1 MIVAVNPVPFAAMLR
16 RTIAL
21 VITLL
26 ILPAGLFAQKPLDAA
41 QIQLA
46 LRKLTVVGS
55 ALYVAAHPDD
65 ENTALIAY
73 LGNERLYRTG
83 YLSMTRGDGG
93 QNLLG
98 DEKGELLGIIRT
110 QELLAA
116 RRTDGSEQFFT
127 RALDFGYSKNPTETL
142 SIWNHD
148 LILADVVWNIRRF
161 QPDVIIT
168 RFPTTGEGGHGH
180 HTASAILAVEAFA
193 AAADPAKFPDQLKYV
208 SLWQPKRLFWN
219 RFSFQPV
226 KPDDPSVAK
235 SLRLDVGAFN
245 PLLGRSYTEIAAESR
260 SMHKSQGFGAA
271 ERRGSLLNYFDQL
284 AGDPAASDMFEGID
298 TSWSRYPGGEAV
310 GKVLQQASD
319 TFDPKNPS
327 KSIPLLLQAY
337 DLLDRLGANAAWS
350 THPWV
355 TVKMRDLQ
363 AAIRAC
369 AGLSIDVAAGDS
381 SVSAG
386 STIPVSVTVVNR
398 SDYPFTLSMVASRY
412 ADPSKAVSTPLANNV
427 PVKTDLS
434 VKLPPDFPISQ
445 PYWLQKPPN
454 KGSYV
459 VDDQQLVGIPEN
471 RAAIPMI
478 VTLTDNA
485 MHTIIFEVP
494 AVYRWTDAV
503 QGERVRNVDVV
514 PEVTANLGS
523 GVYVFPDAQPKPV
536 TVWLRN
542 FGAAGPVSV
551 RLKFVEFSGAPS
563 STPGSLQAWRSEPAS
578 VVVTLNK
585 KGDEAHA
592 TFMVKPPR
600 VEMTNFLAAEV
611 ETVDGKKI
619 DVGITNIDYQHIPP
633 QRVFGDAV
641 AKLVRVDVKK
651 AGTRVGY
658 IMGAGDDVP
667 SALRQ
672 VGYDVTL
679 LTDDD
684 LDRGDFGKYDAIV
697 TGVRAYNARPRMRL
711 AHPKLMEYV
720 KNGGTLVV
728 QYNSTSPQP
737 LLIEAPGPYPFKV
750 TTERVTV
757 EEAPVR
763 FVHPDSPLLNAPN
776 KITDADFNG
785 WVQERGLYFVKD
797 WDPQYQTVLASHD
810 PGESDKEGGELFAH
824 YGKGA
829 FVYTSYAWFRQL
841 PAGVPGA
848 YKMFVNLVSA
858 K

>member
-1 MIVAVNPVPFAAMLR
+1 MLR
-16 RTIAL
+16 KTIAL
-21 VITLL
+21 L
-26 ILPAGLFAQKPLDAA
+26 ISLIVVPASAVAQKPLDAA

-83 YLSMTRGDGG
+83 YLAVTRGDGG
-93 QNLLG
+93 QNLIG
-98 DEKGELLGIIRT
+98 DEKGELLGVIRT

-116 RRTDGSEQFFT
+116 RRIDGGEQFFT
-127 RALDFGYSKNPTETL
+127 RAIDFGFSKNPREAL
-142 SIWNHD
+142 AIWDHD
-148 LILADVVWNIRRF
+148 LVLADVVWNIRRF
-161 QPDVIIT
+161 QPDVVIT

-193 AAADPAKFPDQLKYV
+193 AAADPTKFPEQLKYV
-208 SLWQPKRLFWN
+208 GLWQPKRLFWN
-219 RFSFQPV
+219 RFTFQPV

-260 SMHKSQGFGAA
+260 SQHKSQGFGAA
-271 ERRGSLLNYFDQL
+271 ERRGSFLNYFDQL
-284 AGDPAASDMFEGID
+284 SGDPATTDIFEGID
-298 TSWSRYPGGEAV
+298 TTWSRYPGGEAV
-310 GKVLQQASD
+310 GKTLQQAAD

-327 KSIPLLLQAY
+327 KTIPLLLQAY
-337 DLLDRLGANAAWS
+337 DLLERLGASSTWS
-350 THPWV
+350 PHPWPG
-355 TVKMRDLQ
+355 VKMKDLQ
-363 AAIRAC
+363 NAIKAC
-369 AGLSIDVAAGDS
+369 AGLSIDVAASDS
-381 SVSAG
+381 SVTAG
-386 STIPVSVTVVNR
+386 GSIPVNVTVVNR

-412 ADPSKAVSTPLANNV
+412 ADPSKAMNTPLHNNE

-434 VKLPPDFPISQ
+434 VKLPADFAISQ
-445 PYWLQKPPN
+445 PYWLQKPPL

-459 VDDQQLVGIPEN
+459 VDDQRMIGVPEN
-471 RAAIPMI
+471 PAAIPII

-485 MHTIIFEVP
+485 MHTIILDAP

-514 PEVTANLGS
+514 PAVVANLGS
-523 GVYVFPDAQPKPV
+523 GVYIFPDAQPKPV

-542 FGAAGPVSV
+542 FSAAGPVSV
-551 RLKFVEFSGAPS
+551 RLKFVTFSGGPPTPS
-563 STPGSLQAWRSEPAS
+563 GAFQAWRSEPAS
-578 VVVTLNK
+578 AVVTFAK

-592 TFMVKPPR
+592 TFMVTPAKP
-600 VEMTNFLAAEV
+600 EMTMFMAAEA
-611 ETVDGKKI
+611 ETVDGQKI
-619 DVGITNIDYQHIPP
+619 DVGLTNIEYPHIPA
-633 QRVFGDAV
+633 QRIFGDAV
-641 AKLVRVDVKK
+641 AKLVRVDIKK
-651 AGTRVGY
+651 RGQRIGY
-658 IMGAGDDVP
+658 IVGAGDEVP

-697 TGVRAYNARPRMRL
+697 TGVRAYNARTRMRL

-728 QYNSTSPQP
+728 QYNSTNPQP
-737 LLIEAPGPYPFKV
+737 LLVDPPGPYPFKV

-763 FVHPDSPLLNAPN
+763 FVHPDSPLLNSPN
-776 KITDADFNG
+776 KITAGDFNN
-785 WVQERGLYFVKD
+785 WVQERGVYFVKD
-797 WDPQYQTVLASHD
+797 WDPQYQTVLASND
-810 PGESDKEGGELFAH
+810 PGEPEKEGGELYAH
-824 YGKGA
+824 YGKGT
-829 FVYTSYAWFRQL
+829 FIYTGYAWFRQL

>member
-1 MIVAVNPVPFAAMLR
+1 MLR
-16 RTIAL
+16 RNVAL

-26 ILPAGLFAQKPLDAA
+26 SVLLIRPASLLAQKPLDAA

-46 LRKLTVVGS
+46 LKKLTVVGS

-98 DEKGELLGIIRT
+98 DEKGELLGVIRT

-127 RALDFGYSKNPTETL
+127 RALDFGFSKGPVETL
-142 SIWNHD
+142 AIWNHD

-180 HTASAILAVEAFA
+180 HTASAILAGEAFA
-193 AAADPAKFPDQLKYV
+193 AAADPTRFPDQLKYAG
-208 SLWQPKRLFWN
+208 LWQPKRLFWN
-219 RFSFQPV
+219 RFNFQPI
-226 KPDDPSVAK
+226 KPDDPSIAK
-235 SLRLDVGAFN
+235 SLRLDVGTFN
-245 PLLGRSYTEIAAESR
+245 PLLGRSYTEVAAESR

-271 ERRGSLLNYFDQL
+271 ERRGTAPNYFDL
-284 AGDPAASDMFEGID
+284 IAGDPAATDIFEGID
-298 TSWSRYPGGEAV
+298 TSWSRYPGGEAI

-327 KSIPLLLQAY
+327 KTIPLLLQAY
-337 DLLDRLGANAAWS
+337 DLLDRLSASAAWS
-350 THPWV
+350 SHPWA

-369 AGLSIDVAAGDS
+369 AGISIDIAAGDS
-381 SVSAG
+381 SVTAG
-386 STIPVSVTVVNR
+386 STIPVSVSVINR
-398 SDYPFTLSMVASRY
+398 SDYPFTLAMVASRY
-412 ADPSKAVSTPLANNV
+412 ADPSKAVNAPLTNNI
-427 PVKTDLS
+427 PVKTDLTI
-434 VKLPPDFPISQ
+434 KLPADFPISQ

-459 VDDQQLVGIPEN
+459 VDDQRLIGIPEN
-471 RAAIPMI
+471 PPAIPMVI
-478 VTLTDNA
+478 TLTDNA
-485 MHTIIFEVP
+485 MHTIIMEVP

-503 QGERVRNVDVV
+503 QGERVRAVDVV

-523 GVYVFPDAQPKPV
+523 GVYGFPDAQPKPV

-542 FGAAGPVSV
+542 FGVTGPVSV
-551 RLKFVEFSGAPS
+551 RLKFVTFSGAPGGS
-563 STPGSLQAWRSEPAS
+563 SAGLSAWRSDPAS
-578 VVVTLNK
+578 VVITFAK
-585 KGDEAHA
+585 KGEEAHA
-592 TFMVKPPR
+592 TFMVKPPPKG
-600 VEMTNFLAAEV
+600 EMTNFLAAEA

-619 DVGITNIDYQHIPP
+619 DVGITNIDYPHIPP
-633 QRVFGDAV
+633 QRIFGDAV
-641 AKLVRVDVKK
+641 AKLVRADIKK
-651 AGTRVGY
+651 VGTSVGY
-658 IMGAGDDVP
+658 VMGAGDDVP

-684 LDRGDFGKYDAIV
+684 LDRGDFAKYDTIV

-728 QYNSTSPQP
+728 QYNSTNPQP
-737 LLIEAPGPYPFKV
+737 LLVDVPGPYPFKV
-750 TTERVTV
+750 TSERVTV

-763 FVHPDSPLLNAPN
+763 FVHPDSPLLNTPN

-810 PGESDKEGGELFAH
+810 PNEPDKEGGELYAH
-824 YGKGA
+824 YGKGT
-829 FVYTSYAWFRQL
+829 FIYTSYAWFRQL

>member
-1 MIVAVNPVPFAAMLR
+1 MLR
-16 RTIAL
+16 RTLALLLTLL
-21 VITLL
+21 VI
-26 ILPAGLFAQKPLDAA
+26 PATLFAQKPLDAA

-98 DEKGELLGIIRT
+98 DEKGELLGVIRT

-127 RALDFGYSKNPTETL
+127 RALDFGFSKNPQETL
-142 SIWNHD
+142 AIWNHD
-148 LILADVVWNIRRF
+148 LVLADVVWNIRRF

-180 HTASAILAVEAFA
+180 HTASAMLAVEAFSA
-193 AAADPAKFPDQLKYV
+193 APDASKFPEQLKYV
-208 SLWQPKRLFWN
+208 GLWQPKRIFWN
-219 RFSFQPV
+219 RFTFQPV

-235 SLRLDVGAFN
+235 SLRLDVGTFN
-245 PLLGRSYTEIAAESR
+245 PLLGRAYTEIAAESR
-260 SMHKSQGFGAA
+260 SQHKSQGFGAA
-271 ERRGSLLNYFDQL
+271 ERRGSFLNYFDQL
-284 AGDPAASDMFEGID
+284 AGDPAATDIFEGID
-298 TSWSRYPGGEAV
+298 TSWSRYPGGDAA
-310 GKVLQQASD
+310 GKLLQQAYD

-327 KSIPLLLQAY
+327 KTIPLLLQAY
-337 DLLDRLGANAAWS
+337 DLIERLGAGGAWTS
-350 THPWV
+350 HPW
-355 TVKMRDLQ
+355 TGVKLRDLQ
-363 AAIRAC
+363 NVIRAC
-369 AGLSIDVAAGDS
+369 AGLSIDVAAADS
-381 SVSAG
+381 SVTAG
-386 STIPVSVTVVNR
+386 SSIPVSVTVVNR

-412 ADPSKAVSTPLANNV
+412 ADPSKGVNTPLLNNQ

-434 VKLPPDFPISQ
+434 IKLPSDFPISQ
-445 PYWLQKPPN
+445 PYWLQKPPF

-459 VDDQQLVGIPEN
+459 VEDQQLIGVPEN
-471 RAAIPMI
+471 RPAIPII

-485 MHTIIFEVP
+485 MHTIIFDAP

-503 QGERVRNVDVV
+503 QGERARNVDVV
-514 PEVTANLGS
+514 PEVTANLGA
-523 GVYVFPDAQPKPV
+523 GVYVFPDVQPKPV

-542 FGAAGPVSV
+542 FSAAGPVSV
-551 RLKFVEFSGAPS
+551 RLRVPPGWTADPI
-563 STPGSLQAWRSEPAS
+563 ST
-578 VVVTLNK
+578 VVTFAK
-585 KGDEAHA
+585 KGDEARV
-592 TFMVKPPR
+592 TFKVTPPKKGEHVEIFAAR
-600 VEMTNFLAAEV
+600 VELAN
-611 ETVDGKKI
+611 GKKL
-619 DVGITNIDYQHIPP
+619 DYGVTNVDYAHIPSH
-633 QRVFGDAV
+633 RVFGDAFG
-641 AKLVRVDVKK
+641 KLVRVDVKK
-651 AGTRVGY
+651 SGNRVGY
-658 IMGAGDDVP
+658 IMGAGDDVD

-684 LDRGDFGKYDAIV
+684 LDRGDFAKYDSIV

-728 QYNSTSPQP
+728 QYNSTNPQP
-737 LLIEAPGPYPFKV
+737 LLVDVPGPYPFKV
-750 TTERVTV
+750 TSERVTV

-763 FVHPDSPLLNAPN
+763 FVHPESPLLNTPN
-776 KITDADFNG
+776 KITAADFNG
-785 WVQERGLYFVKD
+785 WVQERGLNFVKE
-797 WDPQYQTVLASHD
+797 WDPQYQTVLSSND
-810 PGESDKEGGELFAH
+810 PGEPEKEGGELFAH

-829 FVYTSYAWFRQL
+829 FIYTSYAWFRQL

-858 K
+858 R

>member
-1 MIVAVNPVPFAAMLR
+1 MLR
-16 RTIAL
+16 RTFAL
-21 VITLL
+21 LVSLL
-26 ILPAGLFAQKPLDAA
+26 IVPAALFAQKPLDAA

-46 LRKLTVVGS
+46 LKKLTVVGS

-98 DEKGELLGIIRT
+98 DEKGELLGVIRT

-127 RALDFGYSKNPTETL
+127 RALDFGFSKGPKETL
-142 SIWNHD
+142 AIWDHD

-180 HTASAILAVEAFA
+180 HTASAILAGEAFT
-193 AAADPAKFPDQLKYV
+193 AAADPSKFPEQLKYV
-208 SLWQPKRLFWN
+208 GVWQPRRLFFN
-219 RFSFQPV
+219 RFGFQPV
-226 KPDDPSVAK
+226 KPDDPSVAN
-235 SLRLDVGAFN
+235 SLRVDMGAFN

-271 ERRGSLLNYFDQL
+271 ERRGTFFNYFDQL
-284 AGDPAASDMFEGID
+284 AGDPAKSDLFEGID
-298 TSWSRYPGGEAV
+298 TSWSRYPGGEAI

-319 TFDPKNPS
+319 SFDPKNPA
-327 KSIPLLLQAY
+327 KTIPLLLQAY
-337 DLLDRLGANAAWS
+337 DLLDRLRAGGAWAS
-350 THPWV
+350 TPWAD
-355 TVKMRDLQ
+355 VKQRDLLN
-363 AAIRAC
+363 AIRAC
-369 AGLSIDVAAGDS
+369 AGISIDVAAGDS
-381 SVSAG
+381 SVTAG
-386 STIPVSVTVVNR
+386 SAIPVSVSVVNR

-412 ADPSKAVSTPLANNV
+412 ADPSKGVNAPLANNV
-427 PVKTDLS
+427 PIKTDLS
-434 VKLPPDFPISQ
+434 IKVPADFPISQ

-459 VDDQQLVGIPEN
+459 VDDQRLIGIPEN
-471 RAAIPMI
+471 APAIPI
-478 VTLTDNA
+478 VVTLTDNA

-503 QGERVRNVDVV
+503 QGERTRAVDVV
-514 PEVTANLGS
+514 PAVTANLAAP
-523 GVYVFPDAQPKPV
+523 VYVFPDVQAKPV
-536 TVWLRN
+536 TVLVRN
-542 FGAAGPVSV
+542 VNATGPVTV
-551 RLKFVEFSGAPS
+551 RLRVPDGWA
-563 STPGSLQAWRSEPAS
+563 STPAS
-578 VVVTLNK
+578 TSVSFAK
-585 KGDEAHA
+585 KGEEARA
-592 TFMVKPPR
+592 TFQIKPPAGESNALVR
-600 VEMTNFLAAEV
+600 AEV
-611 ETVDGKKI
+611 ETSDGKKI
-619 DVGITNIDYQHIPP
+619 DVGVTNIDYPHIPA
-633 QRVFGDAV
+633 QRIFSDAS
-641 AKLVRVDVKK
+641 AKLVRADIKK
-651 AGTRVGY
+651 RGTRVGY
-658 IMGAGDDVP
+658 VMGAGDEVP
-667 SALRQ
+667 TALRQ

-684 LDRGDFGKYDAIV
+684 LDRGDFARYDAIV

-728 QYNSTSPQP
+728 QYNSTNPQP
-737 LLIEAPGPYPFKV
+737 LLVDVPGPYPFKV
-750 TTERVTV
+750 STDRVTV

-763 FVHPDSPLLNAPN
+763 FVHPDSPLLNVPN
-776 KITDADFNG
+776 KITQADFSG
-785 WVQERGLYFVKD
+785 WVQERGLNFVRD
-797 WDPQYQTVLASHD
+797 WDPQYQTVLASND
-810 PGESDKEGGELFAH
+810 PGEPEKEGGELYAH
-824 YGKGA
+824 YGKGT
-829 FVYTSYAWFRQL
+829 FIYTSYAWFRQL

>member
-1 MIVAVNPVPFAAMLR
+1 MLR
-16 RTIAL
+16 RTFAL
-21 VITLL
+21 LLTLL
-26 ILPAGLFAQKPLDAA
+26 IAPATLFAQKPLDAA

-46 LRKLTVVGS
+46 LKKLTVVGS

-98 DEKGELLGIIRT
+98 DEKGELLGVIRT

-127 RALDFGYSKNPTETL
+127 RALDFGFSKNPQETL
-142 SIWNHD
+142 AIWNHD
-148 LILADVVWNIRRF
+148 LVLADVVWNIRRF
-161 QPDVIIT
+161 QPDVVIT

-180 HTASAILAVEAFA
+180 HTASAMLAVEAFT
-193 AAADPAKFPDQLKYV
+193 AAADPTKFPEQLKYAG
-208 SLWQPKRLFWN
+208 LWQPKRLFWN
-219 RFSFQPV
+219 RFTFQPV

-235 SLRLDVGAFN
+235 SLRLDIGAFN

-271 ERRGSLLNYFDQL
+271 ERRGSFLNYFDQL
-284 AGDPAASDMFEGID
+284 GGDPATTDIFEGLD
-298 TSWSRYPGGEAV
+298 TTWSRYPGGEEV

-327 KSIPLLLQAY
+327 KSIPLLMQAN
-337 DLLDRLGANAAWS
+337 DLLERLAAGGAWTS
-350 THPWV
+350 HPWPD
-355 TVKMRDLQ
+355 VKMRDLQ
-363 AAIRAC
+363 NVIRAC
-369 AGLSIDVAAGDS
+369 AGLSIDVAAADS
-381 SVSAG
+381 SLTAG
-386 STIPVSVTVVNR
+386 SSIPVSVTVVNR
-398 SDYPFTLSMVASRY
+398 SDYPFTLSMVASRF
-412 ADPSKAVSTPLANNV
+412 ADPSKGVNVPLLNNQ

-434 VKLPPDFPISQ
+434 IKLPSDFAISQ
-445 PYWLQKPPN
+445 PYWLQKPPL

-459 VDDQQLVGIPEN
+459 VEDQQLIGVPEN
-471 RAAIPMI
+471 KPAIPII

-485 MHTIIFEVP
+485 MHTIIFDVP

-514 PEVTANLGS
+514 PEVTANLGA
-523 GVYVFPDAQPKPV
+523 GVYVFPDSQPKPV

-542 FGAAGPVSV
+542 FSAAGPVSV
-551 RLKFVEFSGAPS
+551 RLRVPPTWTVDPI
-563 STPGSLQAWRSEPAS
+563 ST
-578 VVVTLNK
+578 VVMLAK
-585 KGDEAHA
+585 KGDEART
-592 TFMVKPPR
+592 TFKVTPPKKGEHVEIFGAR
-600 VEMTNFLAAEV
+600 VELAN
-611 ETVDGKKI
+611 GKKL
-619 DVGITNIDYQHIPP
+619 DYGVTNIDYAHIPP
-633 QRVFGDAV
+633 QRVFGDAFG
-641 AKLVRVDVKK
+641 KLVRVDVKK
-651 AGTRVGY
+651 VGNRIGY
-658 IMGAGDDVP
+658 IMGAGDDVDA
-667 SALRQ
+667 ALRQ

-684 LDRGDFGKYDAIV
+684 LDRGDFAKYDAIV

-737 LLIEAPGPYPFKV
+737 LLVDVPGPYPFKV

-763 FVHPDSPLLNAPN
+763 FVHPDSPLLNTPN
-776 KITDADFNG
+776 KITAADFNG

-797 WDPQYQTVLASHD
+797 WDSKYQTVLASND
-810 PGESDKEGGELFAH
+810 PGEPEKEGGELFAH

-829 FVYTSYAWFRQL
+829 FIYTSYAWFRQL

>member
-1 MIVAVNPVPFAAMLR
+1 MLR
-16 RTIAL
+16 RTFAL
-21 VITLL
+21 LVTLL
-26 ILPAGLFAQKPLDAA
+26 IVLLIRPAALFAQKPLDAA

-46 LRKLTVVGS
+46 LKKLTVVGS

-98 DEKGELLGIIRT
+98 DEKGELLGVIRT

-127 RALDFGYSKNPTETL
+127 RALDFGFSKGPQETL
-142 SIWNHD
+142 AIWGHD
-148 LILADVVWNIRRF
+148 LALADVVWNIRRF
-161 QPDVIIT
+161 QPDVLIT

-180 HTASAILAVEAFA
+180 HTASAILAVEAFSA
-193 AAADPAKFPDQLKYV
+193 AGDPSKFPEQLKYV
-208 SLWQPKRLFWN
+208 GVWQPKRLFWN
-219 RFSFQPV
+219 RFTFQPV

-235 SLRLDVGAFN
+235 SLRIDIGAFN

-271 ERRGSLLNYFDQL
+271 ERRGTFLNYFDQL
-284 AGDPAASDMFEGID
+284 AGDPAKSDIFEGID
-298 TSWSRYPGGEAV
+298 TSWSRYPGGDAV

-319 TFDPKNPS
+319 SYDPKNPS

-337 DLLDRLGANAAWS
+337 DLLDRLRAGGAWAS
-350 THPWV
+350 SPWAD
-355 TVKMRDLQ
+355 VKQRDLLN
-363 AAIRAC
+363 AIRAC
-369 AGLSIDVAAGDS
+369 AGISIDVAAGDS
-381 SVSAG
+381 SVTAG
-386 STIPVSVTVVNR
+386 SSIPVSVSVVNR
-398 SDYPFTLSMVASRY
+398 SDYPFNLSMVASRY
-412 ADPSKAVSTPLANNV
+412 ADPSKGVNAPLVNNV
-427 PVKTDLS
+427 PIKTDLS
-434 VKLPPDFPISQ
+434 IKVPADFAISQ

-459 VDDQQLVGIPEN
+459 VDDQKLIGTPEN
-471 RAAIPMI
+471 AAAIPI
-478 VTLTDNA
+478 LVTLTDNA

-503 QGERVRNVDVV
+503 QGERTRVVDVTPPMTV
-514 PEVTANLGS
+514 NLGS
-523 GVYVFPDAQPKPV
+523 GVYLFPDAQAKPL

-542 FGAAGPVSV
+542 FSGSGPVSV
-551 RLKFVEFSGAPS
+551 RLKFVKFSGGVDVPNAA
-563 STPGSLQAWRSEPAS
+563 LQSWRSEPTS
-578 VVVTLNK
+578 VVVNFAK

-592 TFMVKPPR
+592 TFMVKPP
-600 VEMTNFLAAEV
+600 AAELISYV
-611 ETVDGKKI
+611 AAEAETVDGKKI
-619 DVGITNIDYQHIPP
+619 DTGITNIDYPHIPP

-641 AKLVRVDVKK
+641 AKLVRVNVKK
-651 AGTRVGY
+651 VGNRVGY
-658 IMGAGDDVP
+658 IMGAGDDVS

-684 LDRGDFGKYDAIV
+684 LDRGDFAKYDAIV

-728 QYNSTSPQP
+728 QYNSTNPQP
-737 LLIEAPGPYPFKV
+737 LLVDVPGPYPFKV
-750 TTERVTV
+750 STERVTV

-763 FVHPDSPLLNAPN
+763 FVHPDSPLLNVPN
-776 KITDADFNG
+776 KITQADFSG
-785 WVQERGLYFVKD
+785 WVQERGLNFVKD
-797 WDPQYQTVLASHD
+797 WDPQYQTVLASND
-810 PGESDKEGGELFAH
+810 PGEPEKEGGELYAH
-824 YGKGA
+824 YGKGT
-829 FVYTSYAWFRQL
+829 FIYTSYAWFRQL

-848 YKMFVNLVSA
+848 YKLFVNLVSA

>member
-1 MIVAVNPVPFAAMLR
+1 MLR
-16 RTIAL
+16 RTFAL
-21 VITLL
+21 LVTLL
-26 ILPAGLFAQKPLDAA
+26 IVPAALFAQKPLDAA

-46 LRKLTVVGS
+46 LKKLTVVGS

-98 DEKGELLGIIRT
+98 DEKGELLGVIRT

-127 RALDFGYSKNPTETL
+127 RALDFGFSKGPKETL
-142 SIWNHD
+142 DIWNHD

-180 HTASAILAVEAFA
+180 HTASAILAGEAFT
-193 AAADPAKFPDQLKYV
+193 AAADPSKFPEQLKYV
-208 SLWQPKRLFWN
+208 GLWQPRRLFFN
-219 RFSFQPV
+219 RFGFQPV
-226 KPDDPSVAK
+226 KPDDPSVAN
-235 SLRLDVGAFN
+235 SLRVDIGAFN
-245 PLLGRSYTEIAAESR
+245 PLLGRSYTEVAAESR

-271 ERRGSLLNYFDQL
+271 ERRGTFFNYFDQL
-284 AGDPAASDMFEGID
+284 AGDKATSDIFDGID
-298 TSWSRYPGGEAV
+298 VSWSRYAGGDAI

-319 TFDPKNPS
+319 SFDTKNPART
-327 KSIPLLLQAY
+327 IPLLLQAY
-337 DLLDRLGANAAWS
+337 DLLDRLRAGGAWAS
-350 THPWV
+350 TPWAD
-355 TVKMRDLQ
+355 VKQRDLLN
-363 AAIRAC
+363 AIRAC
-369 AGLSIDVAAGDS
+369 AGISIDVSAGDS
-381 SVSAG
+381 SVTAG
-386 STIPVSVTVVNR
+386 SAIPVSVSVINR
-398 SDYPFTLSMVASRY
+398 SDYPFNLSMVASRY
-412 ADPSKAVSTPLANNV
+412 ADPSKGVNAPLVNNV
-427 PVKTDLS
+427 PIKTDLS
-434 VKLPPDFPISQ
+434 IKVPADFPISQ

-459 VDDQQLVGIPEN
+459 VDDQRLIGVPEN
-471 RAAIPMI
+471 PPAIPI
-478 VTLTDNA
+478 VVTLTDNA

-503 QGERVRNVDVV
+503 QGERTRTVDVV
-514 PEVTANLGS
+514 PAVTANLGAP
-523 GVYVFPDAQPKPV
+523 VYVFPDVQPKPV
-536 TVWLRN
+536 TVLLRN
-542 FGAAGPVSV
+542 VNATGPVAV
-551 RLKFVEFSGAPS
+551 RLRLPDGWTSN
-563 STPGSLQAWRSEPAS
+563 PAS
-578 VVVTLNK
+578 TSVSFAK
-585 KGDEAHA
+585 KGEEARA
-592 TFMVKPPR
+592 TFQIKPPAGESNALLR
-600 VEMTNFLAAEV
+600 AEV
-611 ETVDGKKI
+611 ETADGKKI
-619 DVGITNIDYQHIPP
+619 DVGVTNIDYPHIPA
-633 QRVFGDAV
+633 QRVFSDAA
-641 AKLVRVDVKK
+641 AKLVRVDIKK
-651 AGTRVGY
+651 RGTRVGY
-658 IMGAGDDVP
+658 IMGAGDEVP

-672 VGYDVTL
+672 AGYDVAL

-728 QYNSTSPQP
+728 QYNSTNPQP
-737 LLIEAPGPYPFKV
+737 LLVDVPGPYPFKV
-750 TTERVTV
+750 STDRVTV

-763 FVHPDSPLLNAPN
+763 FVHPDSPLLNVPN
-776 KITDADFNG
+776 KITQADFNG
-785 WVQERGLYFVKD
+785 WVQERGLNFVRD
-797 WDPQYQTVLASHD
+797 WDPQYQTVLASND
-810 PGESDKEGGELFAH
+810 PGEPEKEGGELYAH
-824 YGKGA
+824 YGKGT
-829 FVYTSYAWFRQL
+829 FIYTSYAWFRQL

>member
-1 MIVAVNPVPFAAMLR
+1 MCR

-21 VITLL
+21 LITLAL
-26 ILPAGLFAQKPLDAA
+26 FIIPASLFAQKPLDAA
-41 QIQLA
+41 QLQLA
-46 LRKLTVVGS
+46 LHKLTVAGS

-98 DEKGELLGIIRT
+98 DEKGELLGVIRT

-116 RRTDGSEQFFT
+116 RRTDGSEQLFT
-127 RALDFGYSKNPTETL
+127 RALDFGFSKNPKETL
-142 SIWNHD
+142 AIWNHD

-180 HTASAILAVEAFA
+180 HTASAILAGEAFA
-193 AAADPAKFPDQLKYV
+193 AAGDPAKFAEQLKYV
-208 SLWQPKRLFWN
+208 SPWQPKRIFFN

-226 KPDDPSVAK
+226 KDDDPALAK
-235 SLRLDVGAFN
+235 SLRLDIGAFN

-260 SMHKSQGFGAA
+260 SQHKSQGFGAA
-271 ERRGSLLNYFDQL
+271 ERRGKALNYFDQL
-284 AGDPAASDMFEGID
+284 AGDPATIDMFEGID
-298 TSWSRYPGGEAV
+298 TTWSRYPGGEAV
-310 GKVLQQASD
+310 GKVLQQAYD

-327 KSIPLLLQAY
+327 KTIPLLLQAY
-337 DLLDRLGANAAWS
+337 DLLDRLGANNAWQS
-350 THPWV
+350 HPW
-355 TVKMRDLQ
+355 TAVKMRDLQ
-363 AAIRAC
+363 AAIRGC

-381 SVSAG
+381 SVTAG

-398 SDYPFTLSMVASRY
+398 SDYPFTLAMVASRY
-412 ADPSKAVSTPLANNV
+412 ADPSKAVNTPLQNNV
-427 PVKTDLS
+427 PVKTDLI
-434 VKLPPDFPISQ
+434 VKLPPDFLISQ
-445 PYWLQKPPN
+445 PYWLQKPPL

-459 VDDQQLVGIPEN
+459 VEDQELIGTPEN
-471 RAAIPMI
+471 RPAIPMV

-494 AVYRWTDAV
+494 GVYRWTDAV

-514 PEVTANLGS
+514 PVVTANLGS
-523 GVYVFPDAQPKPV
+523 GVYIFPDPQPKPV

-542 FGAAGPVSV
+542 FNATGPVSV
-551 RLKFVEFSGAPS
+551 RLKFVQFASGSTS
-563 STPGSLQAWRSEPAS
+563 STGGWRSDPASTVITFAKKGEEAHVTFSVKPTSLQSS
-578 VVVTLNK
+578 TYV
-585 KGDEAHA
+585 
-592 TFMVKPPR
+592 
-600 VEMTNFLAAEV
+600 AAEV
-611 ETVDGKKI
+611 ETTDGRKA
-619 DVGITNIDYQHIPP
+619 DVGITNIDYPHIPS
-633 QRVFGDAV
+633 QRVFGDSV
-641 AKLVRVDVKK
+641 AKLVRVDVTRR
-651 AGTRVGY
+651 GNRVGY
-658 IMGAGDDVP
+658 IMGAGDEVP
-667 SALRQ
+667 MALRQ

-679 LTDDD
+679 LSDDD
-684 LDRGDFGKYDAIV
+684 LDRGDFAKYDAIV

-728 QYNSTSPQP
+728 QYNSTNPQP
-737 LLIEAPGPYPFKV
+737 LLVDVPGPYPFKV

-763 FVHPDSPLLNAPN
+763 FVHPDSPLINTPN
-776 KITDADFNG
+776 KITAADFDG

-797 WDPQYQTVLASHD
+797 WDPQYQTVLASND
-810 PGESDKEGGELFAH
+810 PGEPEKEGGELFAH

>member
-1 MIVAVNPVPFAAMLR
+1 MCR
-16 RTIAL
+16 RTIAFL
-21 VITLL
+21 ITLL
-26 ILPAGLFAQKPLDAA
+26 SIPASLLAQRPLDAA
-41 QIQLA
+41 QLQLA

-98 DEKGELLGIIRT
+98 DEKGELLGVIRT

-116 RRTDGSEQFFT
+116 RRIDGGEQFFT
-127 RALDFGYSKNPTETL
+127 RALDFGYSKNPKETL
-142 SIWNHD
+142 AIWNHD

-180 HTASAILAVEAFA
+180 HTASAILAGEAFA
-193 AAADPAKFPDQLKYV
+193 AAADPTKFPEQLKYV
-208 SLWQPKRLFWN
+208 GLWQPRRLFFN
-219 RFSFQPV
+219 HFSFQAL
-226 KPDDPSVAK
+226 KADDPSVAK
-235 SLRLDVGAFN
+235 SVRLDLGAFN

-260 SMHKSQGFGAA
+260 SQHKSQGFGAA
-271 ERRGSLLNYFDQL
+271 ERRGTLLNYFDQL
-284 AGDPAASDMFEGID
+284 AGDPATTDLFEGID

-327 KSIPLLLQAY
+327 KTIPLLLQAY
-337 DLLDRLGANAAWS
+337 DLLDRLGAAGPWTS
-350 THPWV
+350 HPWV
-355 TVKMRDLQ
+355 DVKKRDLQ
-363 AAIRAC
+363 TAIRAC
-369 AGLSIDVAAGDS
+369 AGLSIDVSAGDS
-381 SVSAG
+381 FVSAG
-386 STIPVSVTVVNR
+386 KSIPVSVTVVNR

-412 ADPSKAVSTPLANNV
+412 ADPSMGVNKPLHNNE
-427 PVKTDLS
+427 PVRTDLTI
-434 VKLPPDFPISQ
+434 KLPPDFPISQ
-445 PYWLQKPPN
+445 PYWLQKPPL

-459 VDDQQLVGIPEN
+459 VEDQQLIGIPEN
-471 RAAIPMI
+471 RPAIPMI
-478 VTLTDNA
+478 VTLTDST

-494 AVYRWTDAV
+494 AVFRFTDAV
-503 QGERVRNVDVV
+503 QGERIRNVDVV
-514 PEVTANLGS
+514 PELTANLGS

-542 FGAAGPVSV
+542 FTATGQVNV
-551 RLKFVEFSGAPS
+551 RLRLTEGAKGWS
-563 STPGSLQAWRSEPAS
+563 VEPAS
-578 VVVTLNK
+578 VPVTFTK
-585 KGDEAHA
+585 KGDEAHV
-592 TFMVKPPR
+592 TFRVTPPKEETIAQA
-600 VEMTNFLAAEV
+600 VAEA
-611 ETVDGKKI
+611 ETADGKKI
-619 DVGITNIDYQHIPP
+619 DVGITNIDYPHIPS
-633 QRVFGDAV
+633 QRIFGDAV
-641 AKLVRVDVKK
+641 AKLERFDVKK
-651 AGTRVGY
+651 RGMHVGY

-672 VGYDVTL
+672 VGYEVTL

-684 LDRGDFGKYDAIV
+684 LDRGDFAKYNSIV
-697 TGVRAYNARPRMRL
+697 TGVRAYNTRPRMRQ
-711 AHPKLMEYV
+711 AHSKLMEYV

-737 LLIEAPGPYPFKV
+737 LLVDPPGPYPFKV

-763 FVHPDSPLLNAPN
+763 FVHPDSPLLNTPN
-776 KITDADFNG
+776 KITEADFAG
-785 WVQERGLYFVKD
+785 WVQERGLYFVKE
-797 WDPQYQTVLASHD
+797 WDPQYQTVLASND
-810 PGESDKEGGELFAH
+810 PGEPEKEGGELFTH

-829 FVYTSYAWFRQL
+829 FIYTSYDWFREL

-848 YKMFVNLVSA
+848 YKLFVNLVSA

>member
-1 MIVAVNPVPFAAMLR
+1 MLR
-16 RTIAL
+16 RTLTLI
-21 VITLL
+21 ITLL

-46 LRKLTVVGS
+46 LKKLTVVGS

-73 LGNERLYRTG
+73 LGHERLYRTG

-98 DEKGELLGIIRT
+98 DEKGELLGVIRT

-116 RRTDGSEQFFT
+116 RRTDGSEQYFT
-127 RALDFGYSKNPTETL
+127 RALDFGFSKNPQETL
-142 SIWNHD
+142 AIWNHD
-148 LILADVVWNIRRF
+148 LILADVVWNIRRY
-161 QPDVIIT
+161 QPDVMIT

-180 HTASAILAVEAFA
+180 HTASAILAVEAFT
-193 AAADPAKFPDQLKYV
+193 AAADPTKFPEQLKYV
-208 SLWQPKRLFWN
+208 SPWQTKRLFWN
-219 RFSFQPV
+219 RFTFQPV
-226 KPDDPSVAK
+226 KPDDPAVAK
-235 SLRLDVGAFN
+235 SLRLDIGAFN

-271 ERRGSLLNYFDQL
+271 ERRGSSLNYFDQL
-284 AGDPAASDMFEGID
+284 AGDPAATDMFDGID

-310 GKVLQQASD
+310 GKVLQEASD
-319 TFDPKNPS
+319 SFDPKNPS

-337 DLLDRLGANAAWS
+337 DLLDRLSANAAWS
-350 THPWV
+350 SHPWAA
-355 TVKMRDLQ
+355 VKMRDLQ

-369 AGLSIDVAAGDS
+369 AGISIDVAAGDS
-381 SVSAG
+381 SVTAG
-386 STIPVSVTVVNR
+386 SAIPVSVTVINR
-398 SDYPFTLSMVASRY
+398 SDYPFTLAMVASRF
-412 ADPSKAVSTPLANNV
+412 ADPSKAVNAPLTNNV

-445 PYWLQKPPN
+445 PYWLLKPPL

-459 VDDQQLVGIPEN
+459 VDDQQLIGLPEN
-471 RAAIPMI
+471 RTAIPMI

-503 QGERVRNVDVV
+503 QGERVRNIDVV
-514 PEVTANLGS
+514 PEVTANLGAN
-523 GVYVFPDAQPKPV
+523 VYVFPDLQPKPV

-542 FGAAGPVSV
+542 FSVKGPVSV
-551 RLKFVEFSGAPS
+551 RLRLPGGWTSDPV
-563 STPGSLQAWRSEPAS
+563 ST
-578 VVVTLNK
+578 VVTFAQ
-585 KGDEAHA
+585 KGDEART
-592 TFMVKPPR
+592 TFQVTPPKKG
-600 VEMTNFLAAEV
+600 EYAEV
-611 ETVDGKKI
+611 FGAQVELADGKKL
-619 DVGITNIDYQHIPP
+619 DYGINNIDYNHIPP
-633 QRVFGDAV
+633 QRVFGDAF
-641 AKLVRVDVKK
+641 AKLVRADIKK
-651 AGTRVGY
+651 RGTRVGY

-684 LDRGDFGKYDAIV
+684 LDRGDFAKYDAIV
-697 TGVRAYNARPRMRL
+697 TGVRAYNSRPRMRL

-720 KNGGTLVV
+720 RNGGTLVV

-737 LLIEAPGPYPFKV
+737 LLVDVPGPYPFKV
-750 TTERVTV
+750 TSERVTV

-763 FVHPDSPLLNAPN
+763 LVHPDSPLLNTPN

-810 PGESDKEGGELFAH
+810 PGEPDKEGGELYAH
-824 YGKGA
+824 YGKGT
-829 FVYTSYAWFRQL
+829 FIYTSYAWFRQL

>member
-1 MIVAVNPVPFAAMLR
+1 MLR
-16 RTIAL
+16 RTLAL

-26 ILPAGLFAQKPLDAA
+26 VIPASLFAQKPLDAA

-46 LRKLTVVGS
+46 LKKLTVVGS

-98 DEKGELLGIIRT
+98 DEKGELLGVIRT

-127 RALDFGYSKNPTETL
+127 RALDFGFSKGPVETL
-142 SIWNHD
+142 AIWNHD

-180 HTASAILAVEAFA
+180 HTASAILAGEAFT
-193 AAADPAKFPDQLKYV
+193 AAADPTKFPDQLKYV
-208 SLWQPKRLFWN
+208 SLWQPKRLYWN
-219 RFSFQPV
+219 RFNFQPI
-226 KPDDPSVAK
+226 KPDDPSIAK

-271 ERRGSLLNYFDQL
+271 ERRGTAPNYFDL
-284 AGDPAASDMFEGID
+284 IAGDPAAADIFEGID
-298 TSWSRYPGGEAV
+298 TSWSRYPGGEAI

-327 KSIPLLLQAY
+327 KTIPLLLQAY
-337 DLLDRLGANAAWS
+337 DLLDRLGANTAWS
-350 THPWV
+350 THPWA

-369 AGLSIDVAAGDS
+369 AGISIDVAAGDS
-381 SVSAG
+381 SVTAG
-386 STIPVSVTVVNR
+386 SSIPVSVSVINR
-398 SDYPFTLSMVASRY
+398 SDYPFTLAMVASRY
-412 ADPSKAVSTPLANNV
+412 ADPSKAVNAPLTNNV
-427 PVKTDLS
+427 PVKTDLTI
-434 VKLPPDFPISQ
+434 KLPADFPISQ

-459 VDDQQLVGIPEN
+459 VDDQKLIGIPEN
-471 RAAIPMI
+471 PPSIPMVI
-478 VTLTDNA
+478 TLTDNA
-485 MHTIIFEVP
+485 MHTIIMEVP

-503 QGERVRNVDVV
+503 QGERVRAVDVV
-514 PEVTANLGS
+514 PEVTANLGTN
-523 GVYVFPDAQPKPV
+523 VYVFPDLKPKPV
-536 TVWLRN
+536 TVLLRN
-542 FGAAGPVSV
+542 FSVKGSVTV
-551 RLKFVEFSGAPS
+551 RLRLPQGWTSD
-563 STPGSLQAWRSEPAS
+563 PAS
-578 VVVTLNK
+578 AAVTFAQ
-585 KGDEAHA
+585 KGEEART
-592 TFMVKPPR
+592 TFQVTPAKSGEHIENVSAQ
-600 VEMTNFLAAEV
+600 VELA
-611 ETVDGKKI
+611 DGKKL
-619 DVGITNIDYQHIPP
+619 DYGIYNIDYNHIPA
-633 QRVFGDAV
+633 QRLFPEAS
-641 AKLVRVDVKK
+641 AKLVRADIKK
-651 AGTRVGY
+651 VGTRVGY

-684 LDRGDFGKYDAIV
+684 LDRGDFAKYDTIV

-728 QYNSTSPQP
+728 QYNSTNPQP
-737 LLIEAPGPYPFKV
+737 LLVDVPGPYPFKV

-763 FVHPDSPLLNAPN
+763 FVHPDSPLLNTPN
-776 KITDADFNG
+776 KITDADFSG
-785 WVQERGLYFVKD
+785 WVQERGLNFVKD

-810 PGESDKEGGELFAH
+810 PNEPDKEGGELFAH

-829 FVYTSYAWFRQL
+829 FVYTAYAWFRQL

-858 K
+858 R

>member
-1 MIVAVNPVPFAAMLR
+1 MFR
-16 RTIAL
+16 RTLSLL
-21 VITLL
+21 VTLL
-26 ILPAGLFAQKPLDAA
+26 LIPAGLLAQKPADAA

-46 LRKLTVVGS
+46 LRKLTIVGS

-98 DEKGELLGIIRT
+98 EEKGELLGVIRT

-142 SIWNHD
+142 AIWNHD

-161 QPDVIIT
+161 QPDVVII

-180 HTASAILAVEAFA
+180 HTASAILTVEAFT
-193 AAADPAKFPDQLKYV
+193 AAADPTKFPEQLKYV
-208 SLWQPKRLFWN
+208 SVWQPKRLFWN
-219 RFSFQPV
+219 RFSFQAI
-226 KPDDPSVAK
+226 KPDDPSLAK
-235 SLRLDVGAFN
+235 SLRLDLGTFN
-245 PLLGRSYTEIAAESR
+245 PLLGRAYTEIAAESR

-271 ERRGSLLNYFDQL
+271 ERRGSVLNYFDQL
-284 AGDPAASDMFEGID
+284 AGEPATSDMFEGID
-298 TSWSRYPGGEAV
+298 TSWSRYPGGEGV
-310 GKVLQQASD
+310 GRVLQQAAD

-327 KSIPLLLQAY
+327 KTIPALLQAY
-337 DLLDRLGANAAWS
+337 DLLERLGATAPWTS
-350 THPWV
+350 HPWV
-355 TVKMRDLQ
+355 GVKMQDLQ
-363 AAIRAC
+363 SAIRAC
-369 AGLSIDVAAGDS
+369 AGLSIDVAATDS
-381 SVSAG
+381 SVTAG
-386 STIPVSVTVVNR
+386 SSIPISVSVVNR

-412 ADPSKAVSTPLANNV
+412 ADPSKAVNAPLVNNQ
-427 PVKTDLS
+427 PVKTEIS
-434 VKLPPDFPISQ
+434 VKLPADFPISQ
-445 PYWLQKPPN
+445 PYWLQKPPL

-459 VDDQQLVGIPEN
+459 VDDQQLIGIPEN
-471 RAAIPMI
+471 RPAIPII

-503 QGERVRNVDVV
+503 QGERVRSVDVV
-514 PEVTANLGS
+514 PEVTANLGAA
-523 GVYVFPDAQPKPV
+523 VYVFPDLQPKPV

-542 FGAAGPVSV
+542 FSAAGPVSV
-551 RLKFVEFSGAPS
+551 RLRLPNGWTADPV
-563 STPGSLQAWRSEPAS
+563 ST
-578 VVVTLNK
+578 VVTLAK
-585 KGDEAHA
+585 KGDEARTTFQVTPPKKGEHA
-592 TFMVKPPR
+592 DLFGAR
-600 VEMTNFLAAEV
+600 VELANE
-611 ETVDGKKI
+611 KKL
-619 DVGITNIDYQHIPP
+619 DFGINNIDYPHIPP
-633 QRVFGDAV
+633 QRVFGDAFG
-641 AKLVRVDVKK
+641 KLVRVDIAKR
-651 AGTRVGY
+651 GNRVGY

-679 LTDDD
+679 LSDDD
-684 LDRGDFGKYDAIV
+684 LDRGDFAKYDAIV

-737 LLIEAPGPYPFKV
+737 LLVDVPGPYPFKV
-750 TTERVTV
+750 TTDRVTV

-763 FVHPDSPLLNAPN
+763 FVHPDSALLNTPN
-776 KITDADFNG
+776 KITPADFDG
-785 WVQERGLYFVKD
+785 WVQERGLYFAKD
-797 WDPQYQTVLASHD
+797 WDPQYQTVLASND
-810 PGESDKEGGELFAH
+810 PGESEKEGGELFAH

-848 YKMFVNLVSA
+848 YKLFVNLVSA

>member
-1 MIVAVNPVPFAAMLR
+1 MLR
-16 RTIAL
+16 RSIAL
-21 VITLL
+21 LVSL
-26 ILPAGLFAQKPLDAA
+26 IIVPASLFAQKPLDAA

-65 ENTALIAY
+65 ENTALIAF

-83 YLSMTRGDGG
+83 YLAMTRGDGG

-98 DEKGELLGIIRT
+98 DEKGELLGVIRT

-127 RALDFGYSKNPTETL
+127 RANDFGFSKNPTETL
-142 SIWNHD
+142 AIWGHD

-161 QPDVIIT
+161 QPDVILT

-193 AAADPAKFPDQLKYV
+193 QAADPTKFPDQLKYV
-208 SLWQPKRLFWN
+208 GVWQPRRLFWN
-219 RFSFQPV
+219 RFSFQPI
-226 KPDDPSVAK
+226 KPDDPSIAK
-235 SLRLDVGAFN
+235 SLKLDVGTFN

-271 ERRGSLLNYFDQL
+271 ERRGTSPNYFDQL
-284 AGDPAASDMFEGID
+284 AGDPAASDIFEGID

-327 KSIPLLLQAY
+327 KTIPLLLQAY
-337 DLLDRLGANAAWS
+337 DRLEQLGASGSWGQ
-350 THPWV
+350 HPWPV
-355 TVKMRDLQ
+355 VKLRDLQ
-363 AAIRAC
+363 NAIKAC

-381 SVSAG
+381 SVTAG
-386 STIPVSVTVVNR
+386 GSIPVSVTVINR

-412 ADPSKAVSTPLANNV
+412 ADPSKGVNAPLTNNV

-434 VKLPPDFPISQ
+434 VKLPADFAMSQ
-445 PYWLQKPPN
+445 PYWLQKPPQ
-454 KGSYV
+454 KGTYV
-459 VDDQQLVGIPEN
+459 VDDQRLIGVPEN
-471 RAAIPMI
+471 PPSIPII

-485 MHTIIFEVP
+485 MHTIIFDAP

-503 QGERVRNVDVV
+503 QGERTRNVDVV

-523 GVYVFPDAQPKPV
+523 GVYVFPDTKPKEV
-536 TVWLRN
+536 TVLLRN
-542 FGAAGPVSV
+542 FGATGPVTV
-551 RLKFVEFSGAPS
+551 KLKFVNAVG
-563 STPGSLQAWRSEPAS
+563 WKSEPESTS
-578 VVVTLNK
+578 VVFAK
-585 KGDEAHA
+585 KGDEGKA
-592 TFMVKPPR
+592 TFMVTPAKA
-600 VEMTNFLAAEV
+600 EMTVLMAAEV
-611 ETVDGKKI
+611 ETKDGKKI
-619 DVGITNIDYQHIPP
+619 DVGLTNIEYPHIPA
-633 QRVFGDAV
+633 QRLFPAAI
-641 AKLVRVDVKK
+641 AKLVRVDIKK
-651 AGTRVGY
+651 RGERIGY

-667 SALRQ
+667 TGLRQ

-684 LDRGDFGKYDAIV
+684 LDRGDFAKYDAIV

-728 QYNSTSPQP
+728 QYNSTNPQP
-737 LLIEAPGPYPFKV
+737 LLVDVPGPYPFKV

-763 FVHPDSPLLNAPN
+763 FVHPDSPLLNTPN
-776 KITDADFNG
+776 KITAADFNN
-785 WVQERGLYFVKD
+785 WVQERGLNFVKE
-797 WDPQYQTVLASHD
+797 WDPQYQTVLSSND
-810 PGESDKEGGELFAH
+810 PGEPEKEGGELYAH
-824 YGKGA
+824 YGKGT
-829 FVYTSYAWFRQL
+829 FIYTSYSWFRQL

>member
-1 MIVAVNPVPFAAMLR
+1 MLR

-21 VITLL
+21 LVTLL
-26 ILPAGLFAQKPLDAA
+26 IVPAALFAQKPLDAA

-46 LRKLTVVGS
+46 LKKLTVVGS

-98 DEKGELLGIIRT
+98 DEKGELLGVIRT

-127 RALDFGYSKNPTETL
+127 RALDFGFSKGPDETL
-142 SIWNHD
+142 KIWGHD
-148 LILADVVWNIRRF
+148 VALADVVWNIRRF

-180 HTASAILAVEAFA
+180 HTASAILGVEAFSA
-193 AAADPAKFPDQLKYV
+193 AGDPSKFPDQLKYV
-208 SLWQPKRLFWN
+208 GVWQPKRLFWN
-219 RFSFQPV
+219 RFTFQPV

-235 SLRLDVGAFN
+235 SLRIDIGAFN
-245 PLLGRSYTEIAAESR
+245 PLLGRSYTEVAAESR

-271 ERRGSLLNYFDQL
+271 ERRGTFLNYFDQL
-284 AGDPAASDMFEGID
+284 AGDSAKSDIFEGID
-298 TSWSRYPGGEAV
+298 TSWSRYAGGDAV

-319 TFDPKNPS
+319 SYDAKNPA
-327 KSIPLLLQAY
+327 KTIPLLLQAY
-337 DLLDRLGANAAWS
+337 DLLDRLRAGGAWAS
-350 THPWV
+350 SPWAD
-355 TVKMRDLQ
+355 VKQRDLLN
-363 AAIRAC
+363 AIRAC
-369 AGLSIDVAAGDS
+369 AGISIDVAAGDS
-381 SVSAG
+381 SVTAG
-386 STIPVSVTVVNR
+386 NSIPVSVSVVNR
-398 SDYPFTLSMVASRY
+398 SDYPFNLSMVASRY
-412 ADPSKAVSTPLANNV
+412 ADPSKGVNAPLANNV
-427 PVKTDLS
+427 PIKTDLS
-434 VKLPPDFPISQ
+434 IKVPADFPISQ
-445 PYWLQKPPN
+445 PYWLRKPPN

-459 VDDQQLVGIPEN
+459 VDDQQLIGIPEN
-471 RAAIPMI
+471 AAAIPII

-503 QGERVRNVDVV
+503 QGERTRSVDVV
-514 PEVTANLGS
+514 PAVTANLGAP
-523 GVYVFPDAQPKPV
+523 VYVFPDTQAKPV
-536 TVWLRN
+536 TVLLRN
-542 FGAAGPVSV
+542 VNATGPVTV
-551 RLKFVEFSGAPS
+551 RLRVPNGWTSD
-563 STPGSLQAWRSEPAS
+563 PAS
-578 VVVTLNK
+578 ASVTFAK
-585 KGDEAHA
+585 KGEESRA
-592 TFMVKPPR
+592 TFRIKPPAGESNALVR
-600 VEMTNFLAAEV
+600 AEV
-611 ETVDGKKI
+611 ETADGKKI
-619 DVGITNIDYQHIPP
+619 DLGVTNIDYPHIPA
-633 QRVFGDAV
+633 QRVFSDAS
-641 AKLVRVDVKK
+641 AKLVRTDIKK
-651 AGTRVGY
+651 RGTRVGY
-658 IMGAGDDVP
+658 VMGAGDEVP
-667 SALRQ
+667 TALRQ

-684 LDRGDFGKYDAIV
+684 LDRGDFAKYDAIV

-728 QYNSTSPQP
+728 QYNSTNPQP
-737 LLIEAPGPYPFKV
+737 LLVDVPGPYPFKV
-750 TTERVTV
+750 STDRVTV

-763 FVHPDSPLLNAPN
+763 FVHPDSPLLNVPN
-776 KITDADFNG
+776 KITAADFSG
-785 WVQERGLYFVKD
+785 WVQERGLNFVKD
-797 WDPQYQTVLASHD
+797 WDPQYQTVLASND
-810 PGESDKEGGELFAH
+810 PGEPEKEGGELYAH
-824 YGKGA
+824 YGKGT
-829 FVYTSYAWFRQL
+829 FIYTSYAWFRQL

>member
-1 MIVAVNPVPFAAMLR
+1 MIVPANPLPFAAMLR
-16 RTIAL
+16 RTLAL
-21 VITLL
+21 LVTLL
-26 ILPAGLFAQKPLDAA
+26 IIPAGLFAQKPLDAA

-46 LRKLTVVGS
+46 LKKLTVVGS

-98 DEKGELLGIIRT
+98 DEKGELLGVIRT

-116 RRTDGSEQFFT
+116 RRTDGSEQYFT
-127 RALDFGYSKNPTETL
+127 RALDFGFSKGPQETL
-142 SIWNHD
+142 AIWNHD

-180 HTASAILAVEAFA
+180 HTASAILAGEAFA
-193 AAADPAKFPDQLKYV
+193 AAADPTKFSEQLKYV
-208 SLWQPKRLFWN
+208 SPWQPKRLFWN
-219 RFSFQPV
+219 RFNFQPI

-235 SLRLDVGAFN
+235 SLRLDVGAFS

-271 ERRGSLLNYFDQL
+271 ERRGTAPNYFDL
-284 AGDPAASDMFEGID
+284 IAGDPAATDIFEGIN
-298 TSWSRYPGGEAV
+298 TSWSRYPGGEDI

-319 TFDPKNPS
+319 SFDPKNPS
-327 KSIPLLLQAY
+327 KTIPLLLQAY
-337 DLLDRLGANAAWS
+337 DLLDRLSANAAWS
-350 THPWV
+350 AHPWA

-369 AGLSIDVAAGDS
+369 AGISIDISAGDS

-386 STIPVSVTVVNR
+386 STIPVSVSVINR
-398 SDYPFTLSMVASRY
+398 SDYPFTLAMVASRY
-412 ADPSKAVSTPLANNV
+412 ADPSKAVNAPLTNNV

-434 VKLPPDFPISQ
+434 IKLPADFPISQ

-454 KGSYV
+454 KGSYI
-459 VDDQQLVGIPEN
+459 VDDQKMIGIPEN
-471 RAAIPMI
+471 PPSIPMVI
-478 VTLTDNA
+478 TLTDNA
-485 MHTIIFEVP
+485 MHTIIMEVP

-503 QGERVRNVDVV
+503 QGERVRGVDVV
-514 PEVTANLGS
+514 PAVTANLGAN
-523 GVYVFPDAQPKPV
+523 VYVFPNAQPKPV
-536 TVWLRN
+536 TVLLRN
-542 FGAAGPVSV
+542 FSAKEPVTV
-551 RLKFVEFSGAPS
+551 RLRLPQGWTSD
-563 STPGSLQAWRSEPAS
+563 PAS
-578 VVVTLNK
+578 ATITFAK
-585 KGDEAHA
+585 KGDEART
-592 TFMVKPPR
+592 TFQVTPPKSGEHIESVSAQ
-600 VEMTNFLAAEV
+600 VELA
-611 ETVDGKKI
+611 DGKKL
-619 DVGITNIDYQHIPP
+619 DYGIYNIDYNHIPA
-633 QRVFGDAV
+633 QRLFPEAS
-641 AKLVRVDVKK
+641 AKLVRADIKK
-651 AGTRVGY
+651 TGTRVGY

-684 LDRGDFGKYDAIV
+684 LDRGDFARYDTIV

-737 LLIEAPGPYPFKV
+737 LLVDVPGPYPFKV
-750 TTERVTV
+750 TSERVTV

-763 FVHPDSPLLNAPN
+763 FVHPDSPLLNTPN

-810 PGESDKEGGELFAH
+810 PNEPDKEGGELYAH
-824 YGKGA
+824 YGKGT

>member
-1 MIVAVNPVPFAAMLR
+1 MLR
-16 RTIAL
+16 RTFAL
-21 VITLL
+21 LITLL
-26 ILPAGLFAQKPLDAA
+26 IVPAALFAQKPLDAA

-46 LRKLTVVGS
+46 LKKLTVVGS

-98 DEKGELLGIIRT
+98 DEKGELLGVIRT

-127 RALDFGYSKNPTETL
+127 RALDFGFSKGPDETL
-142 SIWNHD
+142 KIWNHD

-180 HTASAILAVEAFA
+180 HTASAILAGEAFT
-193 AAADPAKFPDQLKYV
+193 AAADPSKFPEQLKYV
-208 SLWQPKRLFWN
+208 GVWQPKRLFFN
-219 RFSFQPV
+219 RFGFQPV
-226 KPDDPSVAK
+226 KPDDPSVANA
-235 SLRLDVGAFN
+235 LRVDLGAFN

-271 ERRGSLLNYFDQL
+271 ERRGTFFNYFDQL
-284 AGDPAASDMFEGID
+284 AGDKAASDIFDGID
-298 TSWSRYPGGEAV
+298 TSWSRYAGGDAI

-319 TFDPKNPS
+319 SFDPKSPA
-327 KSIPLLLQAY
+327 KTIPLLLQAY
-337 DLLDRLGANAAWS
+337 DLLDRLRAGGAWAS
-350 THPWV
+350 TPWAD
-355 TVKMRDLQ
+355 VKQRDLLN
-363 AAIRAC
+363 AIRAC
-369 AGLSIDVAAGDS
+369 AGISIDVAAGDS
-381 SVSAG
+381 SVTAG
-386 STIPVSVTVVNR
+386 SSIPVSVTVVNR
-398 SDYPFTLSMVASRY
+398 SDYPFNLSMVASRY
-412 ADPSKAVSTPLANNV
+412 ADPSKGVNAPLANNV
-427 PVKTDLS
+427 PIKTDLS
-434 VKLPPDFPISQ
+434 IKVPADFAVSQ

-459 VDDQQLVGIPEN
+459 VDDQRLIGIPEN
-471 RAAIPMI
+471 PPAIPI
-478 VTLTDNA
+478 LVTLTDNA

-503 QGERVRNVDVV
+503 QGERTRSVDVV
-514 PEVTANLGS
+514 PAATANLGAP
-523 GVYVFPDAQPKPV
+523 VYVFPDTQAKPV
-536 TVWLRN
+536 TVLLRN
-542 FGAAGPVSV
+542 VNATGPVTVRLRVPDGWTSNPASTSVTFAKKGEEARATFQIKPPVGESNASV
-551 RLKFVEFSGAPS
+551 R
-563 STPGSLQAWRSEPAS
+563 
-578 VVVTLNK
+578 
-585 KGDEAHA
+585 
-592 TFMVKPPR
+592 
-600 VEMTNFLAAEV
+600 AEV
-611 ETVDGKKI
+611 ETADGKKI
-619 DVGITNIDYQHIPP
+619 DVGITNIDYPHIPA
-633 QRVFGDAV
+633 QRVFSDAS
-641 AKLVRVDVKK
+641 AKLVRADIKK
-651 AGTRVGY
+651 RGTRVGY
-658 IMGAGDDVP
+658 IMGAGDEVP
-667 SALRQ
+667 TALRQ

-684 LDRGDFGKYDAIV
+684 LDRGDFTKYDAIV

-728 QYNSTSPQP
+728 QYNSTNPQP
-737 LLIEAPGPYPFKV
+737 LLVDVPGPYPFKV
-750 TTERVTV
+750 TTERITV

-763 FVHPDSPLLNAPN
+763 FVHPDSPLLNVPN
-776 KITDADFNG
+776 KITAADFSG
-785 WVQERGLYFVKD
+785 WVQERGLNFVKD
-797 WDPQYQTVLASHD
+797 WDPQYQTVLASND
-810 PGESDKEGGELFAH
+810 PGEPEKEGGELYAH
-824 YGKGA
+824 YGKGT

>member
-1 MIVAVNPVPFAAMLR
+1 MLR

-21 VITLL
+21 L
-26 ILPAGLFAQKPLDAA
+26 IAAVVVPASLFAQKPLDAA
-41 QIQLA
+41 QLQLA

-55 ALYVAAHPDD
+55 AMYVAAHPDD

-83 YLSMTRGDGG
+83 YLAMTRGDGG

-98 DEKGELLGIIRT
+98 DEKGELLGVIRT

-127 RALDFGYSKNPTETL
+127 RAIDFGFSKNPKETL
-142 SIWNHD
+142 AIWGHD
-148 LILADVVWNIRRF
+148 LVLADVVWNIRRF

-180 HTASAILAVEAFA
+180 HTASAILAGEAFA
-193 AAADPAKFPDQLKYV
+193 AAGDPTKFPEQLKYV
-208 SLWQPKRLFWN
+208 GVWQPRRLFFN
-219 RFSFQPV
+219 RFSFQPI
-226 KPDDPSVAK
+226 KPDDPSIAK
-235 SLRLDVGAFN
+235 SLRLDLGTFN

-260 SMHKSQGFGAA
+260 SMHKSQGFGVA
-271 ERRGSLLNYFDQL
+271 ERRGTSPNYFDQL
-284 AGDPAASDMFEGID
+284 AGDPATSDMFEGID
-298 TSWSRYPGGEAV
+298 TSWSRYPGGEAI

-319 TFDPKNPS
+319 AFDPKNPS
-327 KSIPLLLQAY
+327 KTIPLLLQAY
-337 DLLDRLGANAAWS
+337 DLLDRLGANGSW
-350 THPWV
+350 TGHPWPE
-355 TVKMRDLQ
+355 VKLRDLQ
-363 AAIRAC
+363 NAIKAC
-369 AGLSIDVAAGDS
+369 AGISIDVAAGDS
-381 SVSAG
+381 SVTAG
-386 STIPVSVTVVNR
+386 GSIPVTVSVVNR

-412 ADPSKAVSTPLANNV
+412 ADPSKAMNTPLTNNV
-427 PVKTDLS
+427 PVKTEIS
-434 VKLPPDFPISQ
+434 VKLPADFPMSQ
-445 PYWLQKPPN
+445 PYWLQKPPL
-454 KGSYV
+454 KGTYV
-459 VDDQQLVGIPEN
+459 VDDQRMIGVPEN
-471 RAAIPMI
+471 LPVIPII

-485 MHTIIFEVP
+485 MHTIILDAP

-503 QGERVRNVDVV
+503 QGERTRNVDVV

-523 GVYVFPDAQPKPV
+523 GVYVFPDTQPKRV

-542 FGAAGPVSV
+542 FGASGPVSV
-551 RLKFVEFSGAPS
+551 RLKFVRFTGGPPTPSGA
-563 STPGSLQAWRSEPAS
+563 LQAWRSEPAS
-578 VVVTLNK
+578 TVVTFAK

-592 TFMVKPPR
+592 TFTVTPTKS
-600 VEMTNFLAAEV
+600 EMTMFMAAEA

-619 DVGITNIDYQHIPP
+619 DVGLSTIEYPHIPA
-633 QRVFGDAV
+633 QRIFGDAV
-641 AKLVRVDVKK
+641 AKLVRVDIKK
-651 AGTRVGY
+651 RGERIGY
-658 IMGAGDDVP
+658 IMGAGDDIP

-679 LTDDD
+679 VTDDD
-684 LDRGDFGKYDAIV
+684 LDRGDFSKYDAIV
-697 TGVRAYNARPRMRL
+697 TGARAYNTRPRMRL

-737 LLIEAPGPYPFKV
+737 LLVDVPGPYPFKV
-750 TTERVTV
+750 VNERVTV

-763 FVHPDSPLLNAPN
+763 FVHPDSPLLNTPN
-776 KITDADFNG
+776 KITADDFSN

-797 WDPQYQTVLASHD
+797 WDPQYQTVLASND
-810 PGESDKEGGELFAH
+810 PGEPEKEGGELYAH
-824 YGKGA
+824 YGKGT
-829 FVYTSYAWFRQL
+829 FIYTSYAWFRQL

>member
-1 MIVAVNPVPFAAMLR
+1 MLR

-21 VITLL
+21 LITLIVTL
-26 ILPAGLFAQKPLDAA
+26 IVVPAGLFAQKPLDAA

-83 YLSMTRGDGG
+83 YLAVTRGDGG
-93 QNLLG
+93 QNLIG
-98 DEKGELLGIIRT
+98 DEKGELLGVIRT

-116 RRTDGSEQFFT
+116 RRIDGGEQFFT
-127 RALDFGYSKNPTETL
+127 RAIDFGFSKNPREAL
-142 SIWNHD
+142 AIWNHD
-148 LILADVVWNIRRF
+148 LVLADVVWTIRRF

-180 HTASAILAVEAFA
+180 HTASSILAVEAFA
-193 AAADPAKFPDQLKYV
+193 AAGDPTKFPDQLKYV
-208 SLWQPKRLFWN
+208 GVWQPRRLFWN
-219 RFSFQPV
+219 RFSFQPI

-235 SLRLDVGAFN
+235 SLRLDVGTFN
-245 PLLGRSYTEIAAESR
+245 PLLGRAYTEIAAESR
-260 SMHKSQGFGAA
+260 SQHKSQGFGSA

-284 AGDPAASDMFEGID
+284 AGDPTTSDLFEGID
-298 TSWSRYPGGEAV
+298 TTWSRYPGGETI
-310 GKVLQQASD
+310 GKVLQQAADS
-319 TFDPKNPS
+319 FDPKNPS
-327 KSIPLLLQAY
+327 KTIPLLLQAY
-337 DLLDRLGANAAWS
+337 DLLERLGGSGTWS
-350 THPWV
+350 SHPWPG
-355 TVKMRDLQ
+355 VKLQDLQ
-363 AAIRAC
+363 NAIKAC

-381 SVSAG
+381 SVTAG
-386 STIPVSVTVVNR
+386 GSIPVSVTVVNR

-412 ADPSKAVSTPLANNV
+412 GDPSKAVNTPLRNNE

-434 VKLPPDFPISQ
+434 VKLPPDFAMSQ
-445 PYWLQKPPN
+445 PYWLQKPPL

-459 VDDQQLVGIPEN
+459 VDDPRMIGIPEN
-471 RAAIPMI
+471 PAAIPMI

-485 MHTIIFEVP
+485 MHTIILEAP

-523 GVYVFPDAQPKPV
+523 GVYIFPDAQAKPV

-542 FGAAGPVSV
+542 FSGSGPVSV
-551 RLKFVEFSGAPS
+551 RLKFVRFSGGPDTPS
-563 STPGSLQAWRSEPAS
+563 LTLQAWRSEPAS
-578 VVVTLNK
+578 VVVTFAK
-585 KGDEAHA
+585 KGEEAHA
-592 TFMVKPPR
+592 TFMVKPPKP
-600 VEMTNFLAAEV
+600 EMTTYMAAEV

-619 DVGITNIDYQHIPP
+619 DVGVTNIEYPHIPA

-641 AKLVRVDVKK
+641 AKLVRVDIKK
-651 AGTRVGY
+651 RGERIGY
-658 IMGAGDDVP
+658 IVGAGDEVP

-684 LDRGDFGKYDAIV
+684 LDRGDFSKYDAIV
-697 TGVRAYNARPRMRL
+697 TGVRAYNTRPRMRL
-711 AHPKLMEYV
+711 AHPKLMEYL

-728 QYNSTSPQP
+728 QYNSLSPQP
-737 LLIEAPGPYPFKV
+737 LLVDVPGPYPFKV

-763 FVHPDSPLLNAPN
+763 FVHPDSPLLNTPN
-776 KITDADFNG
+776 KINADDFNN

-797 WDPQYQTVLASHD
+797 WDPQYQTVLASND
-810 PGESDKEGGELFAH
+810 PGEPEKEGGELYAH
-824 YGKGA
+824 YGKGT
-829 FVYTSYAWFRQL
+829 FIYTSYAWFRQL